1 MVRPESSTELDQ
13 TLRLLEKT
21 LRLLALVA
29 LDGRKQKEQ
38 IRLLDK
44 AGFGQ
49 SEIAEVLSSTPKAIS
64 VRLAEL
70 RRANRHLGNG

>member
-1 MVRPESSTELDQ
+1 MAKNEGTSELD
-13 TLRLLEKT
+13 KT

-29 LDGRKQKEQ
+29 IDGRKQKEQ
-38 IRLLDK
+38 IELLDK

-49 SEIAEVLSSTPKAIS
+49 SHIAEMLGSTPKAIS

-70 RRANRHLGNG
+70 RRAKRSSGST

>member
-1 MVRPESSTELDQ
+1 MHKNEGLSD
-13 TLRLLEKT
+13 LEKT
-21 LRLLALVA
+21 MRLLAVVA
-29 LDGRKQKEQ
+29 LDGRAQKDQ

-49 SEIAEVLSSTPKAIS
+49 SDIAELVGSTPKAIS

-70 RRANRHLGNG
+70 RRAAKK

>member
-1 MVRPESSTELDQ
+1 MPRTEDAPQ
-13 TLRLLEKT
+13 MEKI

-38 IRLLDK
+38 IQLLDK

-49 SEIAEVLSSTPKAIS
+49 SEIAEMLGSTPKAIS

-70 RRANRHLGNG
+70 RRANRNSRNT